1 MNDSKDR
8 LGRVAYEKYADGR
21 HGLAYDGKRIPDWEQ
36 VRPGI
41 REAWIAAALQ
51 VARTAVND
59 HTLASQFQT
68 HDSVDRVLEVA
79 RSDIGRTDADTFR
92 VGRGGGNW
100 CAYWLSSVLERAG
113 LPTPKP
119 NERARRGAR
128 ALTRW
133 VAKNGRW
140 VIAPDDAK
148 ALTRRNERR
157 DWLACAEKIQPGDII
172 AWRATL
178 DPLDWRGHVAMVE
191 AVDRKRGSITT
202 IGGNERGAV
211 RNTEW
216 PLDEWPWR
224 RRGGLYC
231 VARQ

>member
-1 MNDSKDR
+1 MSKWNQ
-8 LGRVAYEKYADGR
+8 LGQTAYEQYVAKR
-21 HGLAYDGKRIPDWEQ
+21 HGLTYDGKRIPAWDE
-36 VRPGI
+36 VGADI
-41 REAWIAAALQ
+41 RNAWNAAAFR
-51 VARTAVND
+51 VARVVAKDPAIAT
-59 HTLASQFQT
+59 QFGAP
-68 HDSVDRVLEVA
+68 SAIERVLDIA
-79 RSDIGRTDADTFR
+79 RGDVCRTDADAFR
-92 VGRGGGNW
+92 VGMGGGNW

-113 LPTPKP
+113 LPTPLP
-119 NERARRGAR
+119 FERARRGAR

-133 VAKNGRW
+133 VTEQGQW
-140 VIAPDDAK
+140 VIAPNEAK
-148 ALTRRNERR
+148 ALAQRNDWR

-191 AVDRKRGSITT
+191 AVDHKRGSITT

-211 RNTEW
+211 RNAEW

-224 RRGGLYC
+224 RRGGLYG